1 MLNLSEQKSEL
12 KKLELIVKEQRNL
25 MSQYFTSLNGQIEV
39 FAHKTQRASVN
50 REDEVKSLKSQL
62 DSILVKNKSYD
73 EQLEHSNRK
82 IESLNQVKNEL
93 NSQVTILNLELDK
106 TKGLNSKC
114 VQLEREN
121 RKLLEE
127 SSQLKTEIQNL
138 NFKLT
143 NTANETSETKQM
155 IK

>member
-1 MLNLSEQKSEL
+1 MLNISEQKSEL
-12 KKLELIVKEQRNL
+12 KKLELTVKEQRNL
-25 MSQYFTSLNGQIEV
+25 MSQYFTNVKGQIEV
-39 FAHKTQRASVN
+39 FIHKTQRASVD

-62 DSILVKNKSYD
+62 DSVLVKNKSYD

-82 IESLNQVKNEL
+82 IESLNQVKLEL
-93 NSQVTILNLELDK
+93 SSQVTILNAELERG
-106 TKGLNSKC
+106 KGLNMKC
-114 VQLEREN
+114 VHLEKEN

-127 SSQLKTEIQNL
+127 TSQLKTEIQNL

-143 NTANETSETKQM
+143 NTKNETSETKQM